1 MFLGRYS
8 REDGTLITT
17 TVEGAVEAR
26 ILSRRW
32 KPGNNTAETENQLV
46 VPKKTKVFVEMMNR
60 EKEKYE
66 TIQNTFLGDLDLIKF
81 ELAKGFK

>member
-1 MFLGRYS
+1 LSTIKLKACILGMYLGRYS

-17 TVEGAVEAR
+17 SVEGAVEAR

-32 KPGNNTAETENQLV
+32 KPGTNANENENQLV

-60 EKEKYE
+60 EKEK
-66 TIQNTFLGDLDLIKF
+66 
-81 ELAKGFK
+81 